1 MSKIAI
7 YPGSF
12 DPLTLGHLSVLRRAS
27 KLFDEVLLA
36 IVHNPSKTP
45 HYSLEARSEAISQA
59 MAEAGIENCEVVEI
73 SSGLLVDS
81 AARLGATA
89 IVKGFRNSAD
99 IDYEL
104 PMSEVNRN
112 LGQLETVFIPAAPEH
127 GFVSSSL
134 VRQVFDL
141 GGDVTSYVPESVLEM
156 MQKESK

>member
-12 DPLTLGHLSVLRRAS
+12 DPLTFGHLSVLKRS
-27 KLFDEVLLA
+27 CKLFDKVLLA
-36 IVHNPSKTP
+36 IVHNPAKAA
-45 HYSLEARSEAISQA
+45 HYSLDSRTKAATQAISD
-59 MAEAGIENCEVVEI
+59 AGLVNCKVVEI

-81 AARLGATA
+81 ARALSASA

-112 LGQLETVFIPAAPEH
+112 LGAIETVFIPSAPEH

-141 GGDVTSYVPESVLEM
+141 GGDVAQYVPENVLKM
-156 MQKESK
+156 MQEERK